1 MRKNLLCFAALI
13 SAFLFASCS
22 GGSKSKSVSAT
33 TADVENAAEV
43 IQYYNTSLNVLSNM
57 VKEKDVNAVL
67 GYMEQKGK
75 VPTVLAIA
83 PPAVSEKD
91 TLALMN
97 PGSCFNEATR
107 QNLKQSYVGL
117 FNARTKF
124 YANFDRYLSY
134 LKAKD
139 YSKADKLLDVNY
151 QLSKE
156 MAEYKQNVFDI
167 LSPFNAEYNQF
178 VCS

>member
-22 GGSKSKSVSAT
+22 GGSKSVSAT

-91 TLALMN
+91 TFALMN
-97 PGSCFNEATR
+97 PGKIGRASCRER
-107 QNLKQSYVGL
+107 VCLYV
-117 FNARTKF
+117 
-124 YANFDRYLSY
+124 
-134 LKAKD
+134 
-139 YSKADKLLDVNY
+139 
-151 QLSKE
+151 
-156 MAEYKQNVFDI
+156 
-167 LSPFNAEYNQF
+167 
-178 VCS
+178 

>member
-57 VKEKDVNAVL
+57 VKEKDMNAVL

-139 YSKADKLLDVNY
+139 YSKADKLLDVNTM
-151 QLSKE
+151 LK
-156 MAEYKQNVFDI
+156 
-167 LSPFNAEYNQF
+167 
-178 VCS
+178 

>member
-67 GYMEQKGK
+67 GYMEQTGK
-75 VPTVLAIA
+75 VPEVSPIA
-83 PPAVSEKD
+83 PPEVSARD
-91 TLALMN
+91 TAELMD
-97 PGSCFNEATR
+97 PGDYF
-107 QNLKQSYVGL
+107 
-117 FNARTKF
+117 
-124 YANFDRYLSY
+124 
-134 LKAKD
+134 KA
-139 YSKADKLLDVNY
+139 A
-151 QLSKE
+151 
-156 MAEYKQNVFDI
+156 
-167 LSPFNAEYNQF
+167 
-178 VCS
+178 

>member
-1 MRKNLLCFAALI
+1 
-13 SAFLFASCS
+13 
-22 GGSKSKSVSAT
+22 
-33 TADVENAAEV
+33 
-43 IQYYNTSLNVLSNM
+43 M

-139 YSKADKLLDVNY
+139 YSKADKLLDVNFVV
-151 QLSKE
+151 K
-156 MAEYKQNVFDI
+156 I
-167 LSPFNAEYNQF
+167 SPFLFIFHHLTYIRKSLYYSAF
-178 VCS
+178 

>member
-67 GYMEQKGK
+67 GYMEQR
-75 VPTVLAIA
+75 VRCPQCSPL
-83 PPAVSEKD
+83 
-91 TLALMN
+91 LRL
-97 PGSCFNEATR
+97 
-107 QNLKQSYVGL
+107 L
-117 FNARTKF
+117 FRK
-124 YANFDRYLSY
+124 
-134 LKAKD
+134 K
-139 YSKADKLLDVNY
+139 
-151 QLSKE
+151 
-156 MAEYKQNVFDI
+156 I
-167 LSPFNAEYNQF
+167 LSP
-178 VCS
+178 